1 VDEVGCSGKI
11 ASPVHHHKGVLHFV
25 VELLTA
31 TAPGVIGVLPTL
43 SAEVRT
49 PWKVRRPN
57 GDVLLVIGDFGPWHV
72 EASVGRSPPP
82 QAAAILLY
90 DGVCGFCNHVVQT
103 IIRFDRRGTL
113 RFAALDSDVAQGII
127 ERHPSARGVDSM
139 VFVDN
144 LGQPAER
151 VNVRSAAGLRVAQ
164 YLGGPWRL
172 LLGARAIPVRQRDWA
187 YDRFASFRYRVFGKY
202 ETCPVPPEGIRARFI
217 DN

>member
-1 VDEVGCSGKI
+1 
-11 ASPVHHHKGVLHFV
+11 
-25 VELLTA
+25 
-31 TAPGVIGVLPTL
+31 VIGVLPTL

-57 GDVLLVIGDFGPWHV
+57 GDVLLVIVDFGPWHV

-82 QAAAILLY
+82 RAAPILLY
-90 DGVCGFCNHVVQT
+90 DGVCGFCNRAVQT
-103 IIRFDRRGTL
+103 IVRFDRRGTL
-113 RFAALDSDVAQGII
+113 RFAGLDSDVAQGII
-127 ERHPSARGVDSM
+127 ERHPSARGVDTM

-144 LGQPAER
+144 PGQPDER
-151 VNVRSAAGLRVAQ
+151 VTVRSAAGLRVAQ

-172 LLGARAIPVRQRDWA
+172 LLVARAIPDRQRDWA